1 MTIPA
6 DPEASIR
13 PATSPTEAMSA
24 AEAISGTAATSASE
38 APSTGDESLSLT
50 ALFDRWIVSIRW
62 IAKRWLTVAALEAR
76 LAALNFTLM
85 LMVAVASGLLLAS
98 AWIAL
103 FAAIVAGLHAL
114 GLGWHLALL
123 LVALVN
129 FLLAV
134 LGFYY
139 INRMSKNLIFNT
151 LRALV
156 AEPEQPDANNIPGPA
171 ARNGTHT
178 TPS

>member
-1 MTIPA
+1 MTTPA
-6 DPEASIR
+6 EPEASTQASTEQ
-13 PATSPTEAMSA
+13 PSTDASTEANSPA
-24 AEAISGTAATSASE
+24 
-38 APSTGDESLSLT
+38 LSL
-50 ALFDRWIVSIRW
+50 LFDRWIASLRITANRW
-62 IAKRWLTVAALEAR
+62 VTVAALEAR

-85 LMVAVASGLLLAS
+85 LIVGVASGLLLAS

-114 GLGWHLALL
+114 GLSWHLALL

-129 FLLAV
+129 FMLAL

-139 INRMSKNLIFNT
+139 INRMSNHLIFNT

-156 AEPEQPDANNIPGPA
+156 AEPEQRDADNLAGSAAGNATPA
-171 ARNGTHT
+171 APR
-178 TPS
+178 

>member
-1 MTIPA
+1 MTLSTDSQEPA
-6 DPEASIR
+6 PQSSAPQPESPSQAESPPQADST
-13 PATSPTEAMSA
+13 PAPEIGLTLLFERWTMSLRNLA
-24 AEAISGTAATSASE
+24 H
-38 APSTGDESLSLT
+38 
-50 ALFDRWIVSIRW
+50 
-62 IAKRWLTVAALEAR
+62 RWLTIAALEAR
-76 LAALNFTLM
+76 LAALNVTLM

-114 GLGWHLALL
+114 GLAWHSALL

-129 FLLAV
+129 LA
-134 LGFYY
+134 LAIAGFHY

-156 AEPEQPDANNIPGPA
+156 AEPEQHDADNLAGPA
-171 ARNGTHT
+171 AGNTKAA
-178 TPS
+178 TPD

>member
-1 MTIPA
+1 MAIGTTDMTTPA
-6 DPEASIR
+6 NQEANTDQ
-13 PATSPTEAMSA
+13 AAGTGEESP
-24 AEAISGTAATSASE
+24 
-38 APSTGDESLSLT
+38 SLT
-50 ALFDRWIVSIRW
+50 VLFDRWIASIRW

-103 FAAIVAGLHAL
+103 FAAIVTGLHAL
-114 GLGWHLALL
+114 GLAWHLALL

-129 FLLAV
+129 LLMAL

-139 INRMSKNLIFNT
+139 INRMSNHLIFNT

-156 AEPEQPDANNIPGPA
+156 AEPEQPNANNIPGSA
-171 ARNGTHT
+171 VGNGTHT